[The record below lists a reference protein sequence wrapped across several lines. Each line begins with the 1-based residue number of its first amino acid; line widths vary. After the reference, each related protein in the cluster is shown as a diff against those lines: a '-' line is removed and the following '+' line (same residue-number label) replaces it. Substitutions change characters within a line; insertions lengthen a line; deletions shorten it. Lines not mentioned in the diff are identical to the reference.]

1 MMVKLQDIV
10 DAMEMAD
17 QESDNYL
24 DLENGEIVW
33 ISEMAMSLKEQQE
46 LSDRLDEHGCVQ
58 LPSSYDIRDYDILT
72 DFIETLPEDAQDKL
86 RPQVQGRGAF
96 SRFKNAIIQLEI
108 DQDWYAFK
116 EEMYR
121 KKAIE
126 WCEENEIEY
135 V

>member
-1 MMVKLQDIV
+1 
-10 DAMEMAD
+10 
-17 QESDNYL
+17 
-24 DLENGEIVW
+24 
-33 ISEMAMSLKEQQE
+33 MAMTLKEQQE
-46 LSDRLDEHGCVQ
+46 LSEQLDAHGCVQ
-58 LPSSYDIRDYDILT
+58 LPSSHEIGDYDILT
-72 DFIETLPEDAQDKL
+72 DFIETLTEDAQDKL
-86 RPQVQGRGAF
+86 WPQVQGRGAF